1 VGKVLQVT
9 ARLRKSPTEFEIIRA
24 LVEARLLIE
33 AFESGEP
40 PPEFEVAWSD
50 DLEMLFDAI
59 DPDNP
64 PLTAIERAAL
74 EVRTSREWLERD

>member
-1 VGKVLQVT
+1 M
-9 ARLRKSPTEFEIIRA
+9 RA

-33 AFESGEP
+33 AFEAGEP

-59 DPDNP
+59 DSDNP
-64 PLTAIERAAL
+64 PLTAAGRAAL
-74 EVRTSREWLERD
+74 EWRTSRKWLETWP